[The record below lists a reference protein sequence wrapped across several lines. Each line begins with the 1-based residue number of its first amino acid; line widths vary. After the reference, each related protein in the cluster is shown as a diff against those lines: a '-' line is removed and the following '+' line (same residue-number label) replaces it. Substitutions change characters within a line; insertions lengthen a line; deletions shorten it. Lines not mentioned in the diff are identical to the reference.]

1 MLRCL
6 LRFEKVFFGGRRGK
20 KYTIF
25 ERLLYATIFHGD
37 ETRVNSIEFVR
48 SRFVC
53 QGLIRVLDTRV

>member
-6 LRFEKVFFGGRRGK
+6 LRFEKVFFGGR